1 MTAASRLTLPAGTHV
16 AFGVPWDGYRMAV
29 STVMVRVLV
38 DAVEWA
44 GVSRDDLLRPLKIDP
59 ARLTEADGRFDPEE
73 FARLQ
78 MHAMDLTRDEA
89 LGFHIAER
97 TPDSAFDLI
106 GHLVSHAPTLR
117 EALGLCAQFQRLIM
131 DDTHITLSETGAT
144 ATLHYQF
151 GRTFERSDRM
161 QAEFVVAAFLR
172 FVRVFGGPS
181 VAPQVAS
188 FEHARPAHHAEYV
201 RLFGEVAR
209 FSQSETKLTFDR
221 ALLDRAQLHQNP
233 GLYSV
238 LRAQAE
244 RVLERV
250 ARGTR
255 PADQVGRYL
264 RARPPAKIP
273 DLSTAAKDLG
283 LSARSLRRRLAED
296 ATSYRSLVRA
306 TLEASAGH
314 MLLNPMHSIQETAH
328 AMGFSNVGAFH
339 RAFKRWTGMTPAQ
352 YRERRGGHPGDPE
365 KQ

>member
-1 MTAASRLTLPAGTHV
+1 LLGHVRSAPRHPVPALPVTAAGGLLLPAGIPV
-16 AFGVPWDGYRMAV
+16 AFGVPLGGYRMAV
-29 STVMVRVLV
+29 STVMVRILV

-44 GVSRDDLLRPLKIDP
+44 GVSRDELLRPLKI
-59 ARLTEADGRFDPEE
+59 
-73 FARLQ
+73 
-78 MHAMDLTRDEA
+78 DEA

-117 EALGLCAQFQRLIM
+117 EALSVCAQFQRLIM
-131 DDTHITLSETGAT
+131 DDTHITLSETGAS
-144 ATLHYQF
+144 ATLHHQF

-161 QAEFVVAAFLR
+161 QGEFVVAAFLR
-172 FVRVFGGPS
+172 FIRVFGGPS

-201 RLFGEVAR
+201 RLFGDVVR
-209 FSQSETKLTFDR
+209 FSQRETKLTFDR
-221 ALLDRAQLHQNP
+221 ALLDRPQLHQNP

-238 LRAQAE
+238 LRTQAE

-250 ARGTR
+250 APDTR

-296 ATSYRSLVRA
+296 ATSYRLLVRA

-352 YRERRGGHPGDPE
+352 YRERRGGHAGEPE